1 MKDRRSTGWTIRRF
15 GPLRLTEHW
24 INAGA
29 IVVLVLTGLAQKF
42 HTLEASQWFVLHVGG
57 IDTIR
62 LIHHTAGVVVILLT
76 LQHILVA
83 FFLVVLRKTQPSM
96 LISRQDLVD
105 TLDNLRY
112 YFGVR
117 QSPAVCDRY
126 DYKQKFEYWAI
137 LTGQILM
144 AVTGLILWFPTWA
157 TRFLPGE
164 FIPAAKAL
172 HTNEALLIF
181 LLIAVWHIYNAIF
194 SPDVFPL
201 DTSIFTG
208 RISRERMVHEHP
220 LELSRMEG
228 IPLEAVLKE
237 RREEMHLLDA
247 EESLSH

>member
-1 MKDRRSTGWTIRRF
+1 MKNRKINGGMIRRF
-15 GPLRLTEHW
+15 SPLRLAEHW
-24 INAGA
+24 VNAGA

-42 HTLEASQWFVLHVGG
+42 HTLEASQWFVLHLSG
-57 IDTIR
+57 IDTVR
-62 LIHHTAGVVVILLT
+62 LIHHAAGVVVILLT
-76 LQHILVA
+76 LQHVLA
-83 FFLVVLRKTQPSM
+83 ASFLVVLRKGQPGM
-96 LISRQDLVD
+96 LISKKDVAD

-112 YFGVR
+112 YFGLR
-117 QSPAVCDRY
+117 QSPALCDRY

-144 AVTGLILWFPTWA
+144 TVSGLLLWFPTA
-157 TRFLPGE
+157 AARFLPGE

-208 RISRERMVHEHP
+208 RISRQRMVHEHP
-220 LELSRMEG
+220 LELARMQG

-247 EESLSH
+247 EGSLLH

>member
-1 MKDRRSTGWTIRRF
+1 MKDQERSGRTIRRF
-15 GPLRLTEHW
+15 SPLRRTEHW
-24 INAGA
+24 VNAGA
-29 IVVLVLTGLAQKF
+29 IAVLVLTGLAQKF
-42 HTLEASQWFVLHVGG
+42 YTLEASQWFVLHVGG
-57 IDTIR
+57 IDTVR

-83 FFLVVLRKTQPSM
+83 FFLVVLRKGQPGM
-96 LISRQDLVD
+96 LISRKDMTD

-144 AVTGLILWFPTWA
+144 TVSGLILWFPTWA
-157 TRFLPGE
+157 ARFLPGE

-220 LELSRMEG
+220 LELARMEK
-228 IPLEAVLKE
+228 IPLEVVLRE
-237 RREEMHLLDA
+237 RRDEMHLLDA
-247 EESLSH
+247 EGSLLH

>member
-1 MKDRRSTGWTIRRF
+1 MKQQPRRGESIRRF
-15 GPLRLTEHW
+15 SPLRLTEHW
-24 INAGA
+24 VNAGA

-42 HTLEASQWFVLHVGG
+42 HTLEASQWFVLRVGG

-62 LIHHTAGVVVILLT
+62 LIHHAAGAVVILLT

-83 FFLVVLRKTQPSM
+83 FFLVVVRKAQPGM
-96 LISRQDLVD
+96 LISRKDFAD

-144 AVTGLILWFPTWA
+144 TVSGLILWFPTWA
-157 TRFLPGE
+157 ARFLPGE
-164 FIPAAKAL
+164 FIPVAKAL

-220 LELSRMEG
+220 LELARMEG
-228 IPLEAVLKE
+228 IPVEEVLKE

-247 EESLSH
+247 QGFLQH